1 MASGAVL
8 LAFHCPWL
16 FEKRLLLLTS
26 SCRDIARREIASLR
40 GLVGKVGLTL
50 WVMLDVDYLDFFFF
64 FSKRNL
70 YSCISHSF
78 LEDKVVLNESSE

>member
-8 LAFHCPWL
+8 LAFHYPWL
-16 FEKRLLLLTS
+16 FEKRLLLLTP
-26 SCRDIARREIASLR
+26 SCRDIACRETGSLR

-50 WVMLDVDYLDFFFF
+50 RVMLDVDYLDFFF